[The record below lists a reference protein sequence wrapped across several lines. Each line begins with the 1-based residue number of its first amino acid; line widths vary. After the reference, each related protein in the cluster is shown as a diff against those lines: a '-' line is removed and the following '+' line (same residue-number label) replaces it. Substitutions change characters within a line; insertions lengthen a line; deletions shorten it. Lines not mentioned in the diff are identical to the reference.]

1 MRRHRTDPFSLVFGA
16 TFALIGMTFL
26 FAHVDLNRLH
36 LWWVW
41 SAPLIVLGVL
51 IVILAARREGEQ
63 LWRPQPAAGPEP
75 PSANEHVEDGFLASV
90 GKVSRYGSHDAPAG
104 DEERKD
110 AGADRERDSRPVGEV
125 AYRAARAGGLREASA
140 EV

>member
-63 LWRPQPAAGPEP
+63 RWRPQPAAGS
-75 PSANEHVEDGFLASV
+75 PSAGATP
-90 GKVSRYGSHDAPAG
+90 AP
-104 DEERKD
+104 
-110 AGADRERDSRPVGEV
+110 EV
-125 AYRAARAGGLREASA
+125 ASSPVDILEDDPEEAGRDD
-140 EV
+140 